1 MRRSLANNAGLHT
14 SFNHIGAICKAR
26 ADVGAFCP
34 YAIACVLAYRGEV
47 DRAYE
52 WLGKAAQ
59 YRHAAFGSIAL
70 HPMLANLH
78 SDPRWLPLLQYHGM
92 APEQLAAIEFDVKV
106 PK

>member
-26 ADVGAFCP
+26 ADVGGFCGP
-34 YAIACVLAYRGEV
+34 YDIACVLAYRSEV

-59 YRHAAFGSIAL
+59 YRHAAFGSIAR
-70 HPMLANLH
+70 P
-78 SDPRWLPLLQYHGM
+78 S
-92 APEQLAAIEFDVKV
+92 AALIPSAMK
-106 PK
+106 KSSN